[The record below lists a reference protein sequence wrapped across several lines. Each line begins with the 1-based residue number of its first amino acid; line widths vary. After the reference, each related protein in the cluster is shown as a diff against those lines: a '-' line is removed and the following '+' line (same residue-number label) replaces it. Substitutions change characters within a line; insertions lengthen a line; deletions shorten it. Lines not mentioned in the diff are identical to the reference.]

1 MILQKALTGQCN
13 RGVKLMHGVLNTVKS
28 SSWVSLTQRSQT
40 LSFRWHCQ
48 VMAVIIMTSG
58 SLYSGNQTKKCTRQP
73 VLELKNHIFKKL
85 IIYGYI
91 FHSSDNARWAKH
103 RTFELDIFAKSKPY
117 SKHLQ
122 LVNQAS
128 LIVWFRGKI
137 GGKNLET
144 LSLFLKKPLLHV
156 AIHEPRYT
164 MLLNEENTVH
174 FSRILK

>member
-1 MILQKALTGQCN
+1 MSKGTVWRFKLIIYGHGKMILQKALTGQCN

-91 FHSSDNARWAKH
+91 FHSSDNARWAKQ

-122 LVNQAS
+122 LSQWLCRHRFFAKS
-128 LIVWFRGKI
+128 
-137 GGKNLET
+137 KNFAKPFWSAYMEHT
-144 LSLFLKKPLLHV
+144 LLDFAV
-156 AIHEPRYT
+156 
-164 MLLNEENTVH
+164 
-174 FSRILK
+174 FDW